1 MIMRGEWKMNRKL
14 YLLCQEYIQC
24 YGVLNCLINI
34 DGLETESLKLFRL
47 TKERMEQLENEF
59 VNVIVSNE
67 VENDN

>member
-1 MIMRGEWKMNRKL
+1 MNRKL

-24 YGVLNCLINI
+24 YGVLNCLISI

-47 TKERMEQLENEF
+47 TKERMQQLENEF

-67 VENDN
+67 VGKK